1 VGTSE
6 QLLTIAA
13 VLLGAM
19 TTYLT
24 NYWSERQRIRRELLT
39 RWDDRKLDAYEN
51 YVDRVRAAVFLAVE
65 LYEHREAIRAS
76 DAPEP
81 ELRADLANAIRLQG
95 RAFERIMLLAGD
107 EVIEAAHTLNA
118 ASRAVDWQATG
129 KQPGTLADWR
139 NRNREVFAAINAFH
153 EAARIDL
160 GVTGSVTGD
169 THPDRDLLL
178 PSSRS
183 VVRRFD
189 QADHSNDR

>member
-1 VGTSE
+1 MGTSE

-19 TTYLT
+19 TTYVT
-24 NYWSERQRIRRELLT
+24 NYWSERQKIRRELLT

-65 LYEHREAIRAS
+65 LYEHREGIRAS
-76 DAPEP
+76 DDPEP
-81 ELRADLANAIRLQG
+81 QLRAQLADAIRLQG

-107 EVIEAAHTLNA
+107 EVIEAAHDLNA

-129 KQPGTLADWR
+129 KQPGTLTDWR
-139 NRNREVFAAINAFH
+139 DRNREAFAAINAFH
-153 EAARIDL
+153 ESARVDL
-160 GVTGSVTGD
+160 GVSGSVTGE

-178 PSSRS
+178 PPSRTS
-183 VVRRFD
+183 ER
-189 QADHSNDR
+189 S